1 MCKPQMHHGLR
12 LVFSLTAG
20 TIAFQFI
27 QSTELPTFFKLE
39 SAEAFKSAKHANY
52 NFVPTTKP
60 LVVAARS

>member
-27 QSTELPTFFKLE
+27 QSTELPTFFRLE
-39 SAEAFKSAKHANY
+39 SAEA
-52 NFVPTTKP
+52 KP
-60 LVVAARS
+60 AQIRYTR